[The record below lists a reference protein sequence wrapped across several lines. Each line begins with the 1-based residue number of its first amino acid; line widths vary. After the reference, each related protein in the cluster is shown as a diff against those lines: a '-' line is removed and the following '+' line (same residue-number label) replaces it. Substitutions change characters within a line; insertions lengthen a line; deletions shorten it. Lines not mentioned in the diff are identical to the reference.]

1 MGFTASKASDIL
13 SSIFSGTYVGL
24 HVGSTAPSNDGNGF
38 VEPSPATGYERSSI
52 GKLNTS
58 IKSQVANDKI
68 IFFNES
74 IGAGY
79 GTATHFG
86 VFNSDAGGTPFFIGE
101 LRDADTGVIKSMTIG
116 AGYVPIFRAE
126 QLIIALDKAAVEYY
140 G

>member
-1 MGFTASKASDIL
+1 MGFTTSKSSEIL
-13 SSIFSGTYVGL
+13 TSIFKGCYIGL
-24 HVGSTAPSNDGNGF
+24 HVGSSAPSASGSGF
-38 VEPSPATGYERSSI
+38 VEPASGTGYARASI
-52 GKLNTS
+52 GNLNTS
-58 IKSQVANDKI
+58 KSAQIANDAI

-86 VFNSDAGGTPFFIGE
+86 MFSSASGGTPFFIGE
-101 LRDADTGVIKSMTIG
+101 LTDAMAIG

-126 QLIIALDKAAVEYY
+126 QLIIGLDKGVLETY